1 MLVKTILCVST
12 GVLYIHFFGLSG
24 IGGISAIALIA
35 IICSTNPAL
44 FIALINDYDKE
55 LDKGAFGLIGLF
67 CIPAYP
73 IFVYSISR
81 SADIS
86 WMPILSTFLP
96 VLAGIIIGNLDK
108 NFAKLFA
115 PAVASLIPFVGWIA
129 GASINIFDAFR
140 SALTGTVLVIIF
152 YVLLL
157 PIMLGTELFILK
169 DDGLATIAVTSVAG
183 MSVSV
188 PAVLL
193 TTTPE
198 IAEYAGPATA
208 QIAFAL
214 VVTSIITPFLAKKLM
229 THHAKK
235 KESVARD

>member
-86 WMPILSTFLP
+86 WMPILSTFFTSFSGDYYRELRQ
-96 VLAGIIIGNLDK
+96 
-108 NFAKLFA
+108 KLC
-115 PAVASLIPFVGWIA
+115 
-129 GASINIFDAFR
+129 
-140 SALTGTVLVIIF
+140 
-152 YVLLL
+152 
-157 PIMLGTELFILK
+157 
-169 DDGLATIAVTSVAG
+169 
-183 MSVSV
+183 
-188 PAVLL
+188 
-193 TTTPE
+193 
-198 IAEYAGPATA
+198 
-208 QIAFAL
+208 
-214 VVTSIITPFLAKKLM
+214 
-229 THHAKK
+229 
-235 KESVARD
+235 